1 MTLRRLRWLVTG
13 LLALATLSAGV
24 IVAQLSVTRDDDAQR
39 REEFQSLVQGLGF
52 GAAVDLAECEF
63 GFDPRLRPACSQRE
77 GAVPCGFFL
86 CSRHAGCV
94 TSVSCLPPAGMSEVD
109 VYDHAASR

>member
-1 MTLRRLRWLVTG
+1 MWRLRWLVTG

-24 IVAQLSVTRDDDAQR
+24 IVMQQSMTRVDAAQR
-39 REEFQSLVQGLGF
+39 KEEFQSLVQGLGF

-63 GFDPRLRPACSQRE
+63 GFDPRLRPACSQQE
-77 GAVPCGFFL
+77 GAVPGGFFL

-94 TSVSCLPPAGMSEVD
+94 TSAPSLAPAGMSEAD
-109 VYDHAASR
+109 VYDHASR

>member
-1 MTLRRLRWLVTG
+1 MAMRRLQCVVTG
-13 LLALATLSAGV
+13 LIALATLSAGGAV
-24 IVAQLSVTRDDDAQR
+24 VQQSLTPVGAATRRA
-39 REEFQSLVQGLGF
+39 EFQALVQGLGY

-77 GAVPCGFFL
+77 GAVPGGCFL

-94 TSVSCLPPAGMSEVD
+94 VGASCRATSGMSEAD
-109 VYDHAASR
+109 VYDP